1 MPNHVEILCHPHG
14 RPDRPVR
21 PEVEVVVRDADGR
34 VAASL
39 VWSVQDDNHVKL
51 MVRCESSA
59 ELAVNMLKAYLK
71 SKGYWD
77 ARQSL
82 VGICAL
88 WGAIDE
94 SVDRDLVLD
103 LEAQDRGFRGIL

>member
-1 MPNHVEILCHPHG
+1 MPNHVEIVWHPHG

-34 VAASL
+34 PAAHL
-39 VWSVQDDNHVKL
+39 IWSVQDDQHVNL
-51 MVRCESSA
+51 HVNCESSA
-59 ELAVNMLKAYLK
+59 ELAVNILKAYLK
-71 SKGYWD
+71 SEGYWD
-77 ARQSL
+77 ARGCL

-94 SVDRDLVLD
+94 RVERDLVLD